1 MRHPVIQTTFYG
13 IAYARLLLS
22 HLTPLRGRSLPRLK
36 THVQRA
42 VFIIPGFLGPSSV
55 TRPLEERFE
64 RAGIPAFSF
73 NLGLL
78 SALPHRTIVRLIR
91 RRIERVRNRFPW
103 LMRLDIVAHSMGG
116 LIAEEALRAG
126 VFDGFDEVRLVT
138 LGAPFRGTWA
148 ALMAAV
154 LPGAT
159 EMLPIHPR
167 RRRNGVTPP
176 NRGRTNGA
184 AAPIRPFMSIAG
196 TFDLLAPADRCRYP
210 AAEYK
215 PLPVDHVGLIFRKDV
230 FEEALAFLARPP

>member
-36 THVQRA
+36 THVQHA
-42 VFIIPGFLGPSSV
+42 VLIIPGFLGPSSV

-91 RRIERVRNRFPW
+91 RRIERVRDRFPW
-103 LMRLDIVAHSMGG
+103 LLRLDIVAHSMGG
-116 LIAEEALRAG
+116 LIAEEALLAG

-138 LGAPFRGTWA
+138 LGAPFQGTWA
-148 ALMAAV
+148 ALMACT
-154 LPGAT
+154 LPGAA

-167 RRRNGVTPP
+167 RRN
-176 NRGRTNGA
+176 GRTNGTPSNDGDTA
-184 AAPIRPFMSIAG
+184 LPTRPFLSIAG
-196 TFDLLAPADRCRYP
+196 KFDLLAPAGRCRHP

-230 FEEALAFLARPP
+230 FEEALAFLGRP